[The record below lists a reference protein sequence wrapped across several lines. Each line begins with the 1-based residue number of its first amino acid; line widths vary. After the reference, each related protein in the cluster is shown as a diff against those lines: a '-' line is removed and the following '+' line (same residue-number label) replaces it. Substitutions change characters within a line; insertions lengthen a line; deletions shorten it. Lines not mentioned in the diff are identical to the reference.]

1 MRRLCCRG
9 SCEPKKQNT
18 MDAFFCVSRCW
29 RSAPTIPHRIGVSDW
44 HLFSFFFVCR
54 SFFLKNKNGTDL
66 MKRPSVVIY
75 CNYRHKFSLPATL
88 GPTPWTFCCWNLH
101 DASGRRCREQQTT
114 QWAGASAVKVNKSVV
129 FVNLLL
135 TNVSADNKT
144 TSLSRIFVK
153 FKFFLKINLVCRL
166 VHFNERVSRYNFF
179 FFRVLKRRKLSPAC
193 CSPRCVC
200 VEQTERWAD
209 PATLLLT
216 TRWRSAVTKLR
227 QVNYA
232 AQKWWRTFSLEFYRN
247 LIVWKFRK
255 IHRIFWKLFF

>member
-1 MRRLCCRG
+1 MLPWLVWAEKTKHNGRIFLCVALLTFRADDSAPDRCQRL
-9 SCEPKKQNT
+9 
-18 MDAFFCVSRCW
+18 AFVFLFFC
-29 RSAPTIPHRIGVSDW
+29 
-44 HLFSFFFVCR
+44 LSFFF
-54 SFFLKNKNGTDL
+54 FLKKKNNKNGTDL

-153 FKFFLKINLVCRL
+153 FKFF
-166 VHFNERVSRYNFF
+166 
-179 FFRVLKRRKLSPAC
+179 
-193 CSPRCVC
+193 
-200 VEQTERWAD
+200 
-209 PATLLLT
+209 
-216 TRWRSAVTKLR
+216 
-227 QVNYA
+227 
-232 AQKWWRTFSLEFYRN
+232 
-247 LIVWKFRK
+247 
-255 IHRIFWKLFF
+255 

>member
-9 SCEPKKQNT
+9 SCEPKKNKTQWT
-18 MDAFFCVSRCW
+18 HFFVCRAADVPRRRFRTGSVSATGICF
-29 RSAPTIPHRIGVSDW
+29 P
-44 HLFSFFFVCR
+44 FFFVCR

-88 GPTPWTFCCWNLH
+88 GPTPWSFCCWNLH

-153 FKFFLKINLVCRL
+153 FKFF
-166 VHFNERVSRYNFF
+166 
-179 FFRVLKRRKLSPAC
+179 
-193 CSPRCVC
+193 
-200 VEQTERWAD
+200 
-209 PATLLLT
+209 
-216 TRWRSAVTKLR
+216 
-227 QVNYA
+227 
-232 AQKWWRTFSLEFYRN
+232 
-247 LIVWKFRK
+247 
-255 IHRIFWKLFF
+255 